1 LREVDAFSARLL
13 VIVVITSKIDPEIAQ
28 FQGEKI
34 GQLYGIV
41 RPRTS
46 NTSSSMNLPLAIS
59 ILILFVIGLAIA
71 IDVDRLRSKK
81 RRRRRALI
89 APPRRS
95 PHLEKRMAAAFDG
108 PRKTYGDCFAEF
120 SIWRQLDN
128 TRMEVRTNSAWLALN
143 LFTRS
148 LTLRH
153 LWQMLESLV
162 HGTVI
167 VNVDSGSKHAMIWT
181 AKQTDEFNDC
191 GILVPWIPIKSRI
204 GTLISGP

>member
-1 LREVDAFSARLL
+1 
-13 VIVVITSKIDPEIAQ
+13 
-28 FQGEKI
+28 
-34 GQLYGIV
+34 
-41 RPRTS
+41 
-46 NTSSSMNLPLAIS
+46 MNLPLTIS
-59 ILILFVIGLAIA
+59 ILLLFVISLAIA

-95 PHLEKRMAAAFDG
+95 AHLEKRMLAAFDG

-128 TRMEVRTNSAWLALN
+128 TRMDIRTNSAWLTLN
-143 LFTRS
+143 LFARS
-148 LTLRH
+148 LTVRH
-153 LWQMLESLV
+153 LWQMLEGLV

-167 VNVDSGSKHAMIWT
+167 VNVDLGSKHAMIWT
-181 AKQTDEFNDC
+181 ETHTDQFNDC
-191 GILVPWIPIKSRI
+191 GILAPWIPIKGRV